1 MQKTAGKFIW
11 NYLQK
16 FKFVL
21 AGICL
26 SALAARGVSQAG
38 SYVMAKIFGFAGASF
53 DKPVYYETLLKLLLL
68 CCGLE
73 LLGHL
78 IQTISIWLS
87 CRLIP
92 FIRSIVIKDVFEYV
106 NKHSIS
112 YFVNEMAG
120 NISNKFN
127 QLQNGIVEF
136 FMQSGNILFDGCYL
150 IVNLAILAW
159 ISPILGLAIFVWSF
173 LMFFIGRYFGRKRA
187 ELSRRTSTLQSRSN
201 AVIVDSIANY
211 SEIKSFA
218 NYKYERLNLIKTLRL
233 WRKAESNEQ
242 KQKMMIN
249 FWLGM
254 VAVCSGL
261 FFMILSLGLFYWNK
275 LDIVGF
281 FFILTI
287 FHRLSGI
294 VFSVTW
300 NFNNMSRIVGQIDS
314 ALATLSVEPEIKD
327 SPKAETLNA
336 KKAQIDFD
344 NIYFSYTTEQPIFEG
359 FKLTVKA
366 GEKIGIVGSS
376 GAGKSTLIKL
386 VARYFDV
393 QKGAVR
399 LNGKNIKDITQESL
413 HQMIATI
420 PQDVCLFNRS
430 LMENIRYGNTNAT
443 DDDVKKAAKKAFSD
457 KFIEMFPEKY
467 DTKVGDRGVVLSGGE
482 RQRIAIARAILK
494 NAPILIFDEATSSLD
509 SESEKYIQE
518 SLKTLMTGKTVI
530 AIAHRLSTLR
540 EMDRIIVLENGK
552 IVEEGTHLSLLRK
565 KGRYA
570 ELFKMQ
576 TDGYIQKA

>member
-1 MQKTAGKFIW
+1 M
-11 NYLQK
+11 
-16 FKFVL
+16 
-21 AGICL
+21 
-26 SALAARGVSQAG
+26 SALAARGISQAG
-38 SYVMAKIFGFAGASF
+38 SYVMAKIFSFAGASF
-53 DKPVYYETLLKLLLL
+53 DNPVYYETLLKLLLL

-73 LLGHL
+73 LFGHL
-78 IQTISIWLS
+78 FQTMSIWFG

-106 NKHSIS
+106 NRHSIS
-112 YFVNEMAG
+112 YFVNEMTG

-127 QLQNGIVEF
+127 QLQNGMVEF
-136 FMQSGNILFDGCYL
+136 FMQSRNILFDGCYL

-159 ISPILGLAIFVWSF
+159 MSWVLGATIIAWVF
-173 LMFFIGRYFGRKRA
+173 LMFFVGRHFGRKRA
-187 ELSRRTSTLQSRSN
+187 ELSRRTSLQQSRSN

-233 WRKAESNEQ
+233 WRQAESNEQ

-254 VAVCSGL
+254 VAVCSEL

-275 LDIVGF
+275 LDMVGF

-294 VFSVTW
+294 AFGVTW
-300 NFNNMSRIVGQIDS
+300 NVNNMSRIVGQIDS
-314 ALATLSVEPEIKD
+314 ALETLSVEPELKD
-327 SPKAETLNA
+327 SPKAETINA
-336 KKAQIDFD
+336 KKAQIEFE
-344 NIYFSYTTEQPIFEG
+344 NVCFSYSHEQPILNDFNL
-359 FKLTVKA
+359 KIKA
-366 GEKIGIVGSS
+366 GEKVGIVGSS

-386 VARYFDV
+386 AARYFDV
-393 QKGAVR
+393 QKGSIK
-399 LNGKNIKDITQESL
+399 LNGKDIRNITQESL
-413 HQMIATI
+413 HRMIATI

-430 LMENIRYGNTNAT
+430 LMENIRYGKTNAS
-443 DDDVKKAAKKAFSD
+443 DENVKKAAAQAFAD
-457 KFIEMFPEKY
+457 KFIEKFPEKY
-467 DTKVGDRGVVLSGGE
+467 ETKVGDRGVVLSGGE

-518 SLKTLMTGKTVI
+518 SLKTLMKGKTVI

-552 IVEEGTHLSLLRK
+552 IIEQGSHLSLLRK